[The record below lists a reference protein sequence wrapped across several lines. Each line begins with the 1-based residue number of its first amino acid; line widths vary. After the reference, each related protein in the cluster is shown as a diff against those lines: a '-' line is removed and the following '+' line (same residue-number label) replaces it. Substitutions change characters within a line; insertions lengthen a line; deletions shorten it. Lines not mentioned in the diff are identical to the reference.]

1 MRSRL
6 RDPVMWASAVQLGKT
21 VLAAVLAWLLAV
33 KVFDV
38 AQAFLAPWAALLT
51 VHATVYGTVKRGLQ
65 QVVATVVGVLAGFA
79 AGTLFGLNAVAVGTA
94 VLVGLVA
101 GQVRGLRSESTT
113 AAATA
118 VVVLTAGYSDDA
130 GMLLTR
136 LLDTGIGCAV
146 GLLVNLAVWPPL
158 RDRAA
163 ARRIDTI
170 DDRIGE
176 LLCEIAR
183 GLRAGEADADAWI
196 DRTNELDEE
205 IDEAWAGLGQ
215 ARESGRFN
223 PRLAARGRMRAAA
236 DLEPVLT
243 RLEQSVA
250 ETRSLALTI
259 KLAHVDWEPAF
270 RDAWIELL
278 ERAGAAIADADPGAV
293 QAVHADVRA
302 FAAGLEPDALPGT
315 FWPVA
320 GALLVNLRNMLEAL
334 AAVAGEQPVEVGS
347 PV

>member
-6 RDPVMWASAVQLGKT
+6 RDPVMWASAAQLAKT
-21 VLAAVLAWLLAV
+21 MLAAVLAWVVAV
-33 KVFDV
+33 EVFHV
-38 AQAFLAPWAALLT
+38 TQAFLAPWAALLT
-51 VHATVYGTVKRGLQ
+51 VHATIYGTLKRGLQ
-65 QVVATVVGVLAGFA
+65 QVAATVVGVLAGFA
-79 AGTLFGLNAVAVGTA
+79 AGTLFGLDAVAVGAA

-146 GLLVNLAVWPPL
+146 GLLVNLVVWPPL

-163 ARRIDTI
+163 ARRIDAI
-170 DDRIGE
+170 DDRIGG
-176 LLCEIAR
+176 LLCQIAR
-183 GLRAGEADADAWI
+183 QLRRGRAHPDAWI
-196 DRTNELDEE
+196 ACTNELDEQ

-215 ARESGRFN
+215 ARESGRLN
-223 PRLAARGRMRAAA
+223 PRRAVRGRMRAAQ

-243 RLEQSVA
+243 RLEQAVA

-259 KLAHVDWEPAF
+259 KLAHVDWDPAF
-270 RDAWIELL
+270 RDTWVELL
-278 ERAGAAIADADPGAV
+278 ERAGAAVAGEDRDAV
-293 QAVHADVRA
+293 RAVHADVRA
-302 FAAGLEPDALPGT
+302 FAAGLEPGALPGT
-315 FWPVA
+315 VWPVA
-320 GALLVNLRNMLEAL
+320 GALMVNLRNMLEAL

>member
-1 MRSRL
+1 
-6 RDPVMWASAVQLGKT
+6 MWASAAQLGKT
-21 VLAAVLAWLLAV
+21 VLAAVLAWLVAV
-33 KVFDV
+33 EVFHVD
-38 AQAFLAPWAALLT
+38 QAFLAPWAALLT
-51 VHATVYGTVKRGLQ
+51 VHATVYGTLKRGLQ
-65 QVVATVVGVLAGFA
+65 QVAATVVGVLAGFA
-79 AGTLFGLNAVAVGTA
+79 AGTLFGLDAVAVGAA

-136 LLDTGIGCAV
+136 LLDTGIGCAI

-176 LLCEIAR
+176 LLCTIAR
-183 GLRAGEADADAWI
+183 ALRQGDQDADAWI
-196 DRTNELDEE
+196 ACTNDLDEA

-215 ARESGRFN
+215 ARESGRLN
-223 PRLAARGRMRAAA
+223 PRRAVRGRMQATA
-236 DLEPVLT
+236 DLQPVLT
-243 RLEQSVA
+243 RLEQAVA

-259 KLAHVDWEPAF
+259 KLAHVDWDPVF
-270 RDAWIELL
+270 CDTWVELV
-278 ERAGAAIADADPGAV
+278 ERAGVAVAAADPEATR
-293 QAVHADVRA
+293 AVHADVRA
-302 FAAGLEPDALPGT
+302 FAAELDPDALPGT

-334 AAVAGEQPVEVGS
+334 AAVASEQPVEVSS